1 MERNYTKIWWQHC
14 LAIIGF
20 SVIPLLI
27 VNIALFLLFNRIY
40 TDKVSENL
48 QNRIEDRRDTVD
60 LFPRHFSGRGLKQR
74 QSLWGSFTLETGTY
88 TIYRLCP

>member
-1 MERNYTKIWWQHC
+1 M
-14 LAIIGF
+14 AIIGF

-48 QNRIEDRRDTVD
+48 QNRIEGRRDTVD
-60 LFPRHFSGRGLKQR
+60 LFLNERVAQIYIVAQTNKVQDLADEVYLNRIFSIMHTK
-74 QSLWGSFTLETGTY
+74 SDS
-88 TIYRLCP
+88 